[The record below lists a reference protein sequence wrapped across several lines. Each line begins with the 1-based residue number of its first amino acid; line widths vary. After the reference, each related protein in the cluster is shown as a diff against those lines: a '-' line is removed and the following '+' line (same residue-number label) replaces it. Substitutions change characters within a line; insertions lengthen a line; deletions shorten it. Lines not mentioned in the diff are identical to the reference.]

1 MRAWRTSTPLNSRR
15 PAPPAHLS
23 RGRAVGSSPSPDV
36 VLGAKWLVGPGPNA
50 AGRAAS
56 CGRSAWGGVVD
67 RAHRSGHKALRD
79 MTGMCCIV
87 VVAGSQR
94 ARRATARPAVT
105 GRSRQ
110 YAAISAM
117 SGIVCQ
123 SLVTHL
129 PKWQLSQPGRHSGP
143 QERES
148 RAAKPPAGRR
158 DRLPVTGGA
167 SASQGGDGSHHSP
180 AGEPCGEIVAEVAE
194 SETAAAPRRFGGGL
208 SSVSLPPFR
217 RDCHWASRL
226 LARPQRAHRGTASR
240 AAARNQAAL
249 PAAATAPN
257 ARRNDNSHCN
267 SDSNCHWR
275 GGARH
280 HGRPSAVTSPT

>member
-129 PKWQLSQPGRHSGP
+129 PSSDC
-143 QERES
+143 
-148 RAAKPPAGRR
+148 R
-158 DRLPVTGGA
+158 DGNC
-167 SASQGGDGSHHSP
+167 HSP
-180 AGEPCGEIVAEVAE
+180 AGTAGRRSVGTGQRSLRPGDEIVYQSRVARLPVRAEMAVI
-194 SETAAAPRRFGGGL
+194 T
-208 SSVSLPPFR
+208 
-217 RDCHWASRL
+217 
-226 LARPQRAHRGTASR
+226 ARPASR
-240 AAARNQAAL
+240 AARSSPRSPNPRPPLRRAVSEGAFPPSASLRFGGTATGRRVSSPGPSGRIGAPRAEPRRETRRRSLRPRPLQT
-249 PAAATAPN
+249 PAATIIVIVIVIVTVIGEEGPGITVAQAP
-257 ARRNDNSHCN
+257 
-267 SDSNCHWR
+267 
-275 GGARH
+275 
-280 HGRPSAVTSPT
+280 